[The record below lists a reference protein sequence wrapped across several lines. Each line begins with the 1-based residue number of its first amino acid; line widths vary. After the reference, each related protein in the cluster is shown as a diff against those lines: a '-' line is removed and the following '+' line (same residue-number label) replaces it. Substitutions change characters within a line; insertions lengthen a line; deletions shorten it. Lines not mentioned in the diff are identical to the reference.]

1 MVFTKEN
8 AAVFGAMK
16 TEKKAVASRLNGKMF
31 GGRGRPHLPAKSGGR
46 QKLIKAI
53 QSYGV
58 AESLILLGILLED
71 QVPDEAASY
80 AQMEEQAA
88 GLDLDDLMDGIG

>member
-1 MVFTKEN
+1 MVRCS
-8 AAVFGAMK
+8 AAEVGP
-16 TEKKAVASRLNGKMF
+16 TCPLKAVEGK
-31 GGRGRPHLPAKSGGR
+31 
-46 QKLIKAI
+46 KLIKAI